1 MKKWIPFI
9 VLSCL
14 ALLSSIATVLVGIEA
29 YLAVTGLDLLVM
41 AKKTAPQLMLSS
53 FPDCSNIC
61 FLFQFSRIQI
71 MPARSGTI

>member
-41 AKKTAPQLMLSS
+41 AKKTAPQLTVVFAVLTIVLWVVAM
-53 FPDCSNIC
+53 IV
-61 FLFQFSRIQI
+61 LFVAKPYKRD
-71 MPARSGTI
+71 R